1 MAQWSEHPNGLR
13 RVVGSNPIWG
23 SDFSDSPISDSISN
37 SFHIYHICSFSDG
50 SHLQIVHFRGTLTS
64 QAIHFDLYAGTIH
77 LTFPP
82 NTVAEPTRIMVCRWK
97 YGACLPHLADHEAVV
112 SNVIEI
118 SATTESGASKFN
130 SEVKLALSHS
140 ATDLEGYE
148 LVIRVLTDVEKN
160 EWEEIPGC
168 EDIRQVS
175 GNDFFIRRITCNL
188 TDAHGS
194 TFCRI
199 LPGEVIQLFE
209 LGIDIYWKKPA
220 EC

>member
-1 MAQWSEHPNGLR
+1 M
-13 RVVGSNPIWG
+13 
-23 SDFSDSPISDSISN
+23 
-37 SFHIYHICSFSDG
+37 
-50 SHLQIVHFRGTLTS
+50 TS

-82 NTVAEPTRIMVCRWK
+82 DTVAEPTRIMVYRWK

-112 SNVIEI
+112 SSVIEI
-118 SATTESGASKFN
+118 SVTTESRASKFN
-130 SEVKLALSHS
+130 SEVKLVLSHS

-148 LVIRVLTDVEKN
+148 LVIKVLTDVEKN
-160 EWEEIPGC
+160 QWEEIPGC

-188 TDAHGS
+188 TDAHES

-199 LPGEVIQLFE
+199 LPGEVIYFNCSNSGLIFI
-209 LGIDIYWKKPA
+209 GRS
-220 EC
+220 